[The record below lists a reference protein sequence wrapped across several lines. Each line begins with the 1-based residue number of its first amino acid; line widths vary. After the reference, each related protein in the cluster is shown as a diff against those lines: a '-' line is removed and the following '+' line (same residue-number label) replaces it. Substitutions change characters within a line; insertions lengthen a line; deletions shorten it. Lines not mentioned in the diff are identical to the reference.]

1 MKATVKMPLSL
12 APARVSFATRHSAE
26 RAFVNGKS
34 WHGHNLHFL
43 WATPSIP
50 CCSRSSGESF
60 SSRKS
65 ALYADIQS
73 ADKTAQTNS
82 LKASGDPTDS
92 VSSCAQPLNE
102 VSCDSSRSGDRGTA
116 PFAGGEHS
124 VSEAESPDK
133 SVIYPSKEMSQ
144 KTRILR
150 GRKKLPVICSLMKI

>member
-1 MKATVKMPLSL
+1 M
-12 APARVSFATRHSAE
+12 
-26 RAFVNGKS
+26 NGKS

-60 SSRKS
+60 SPLKS

-82 LKASGDPTDS
+82 LKASGDPTES

-102 VSCDSSRSGDRGTA
+102 VLCDSSRSGDRGTT

-124 VSEAESPDK
+124 VSEAESPGK
-133 SVIYPSKEMSQ
+133 SVSYMPLEGDESENKDSEGPEEIASDMQPDEDLKAGLSPLAGE
-144 KTRILR
+144 RERERERERALA
-150 GRKKLPVICSLMKI
+150 